1 MKNKY
6 WAFALILLSAAA
18 IQAQEKDSLAAKHY
32 DLQEVTIL
40 GKPTEKVSVVPIQ
53 ELKSTER
60 YECARGLHCIR
71 LPGGWEYRDLTR
83 KN

>member
-1 MKNKY
+1 MKNKH
-6 WAFALILLSAAA
+6 WAFALTLLSAAA

-53 ELKSTER
+53 
-60 YECARGLHCIR
+60 
-71 LPGGWEYRDLTR
+71 D
-83 KN
+83 